1 MPEQARRFQCV
12 RQHRHLVKLG
22 PARHAVGLG
31 EDEAKDFVVDAAV
44 RAAGVWGE
52 DQGLGVEEKCVGV

>member
-1 MPEQARRFQCV
+1 
-12 RQHRHLVKLG
+12 
-22 PARHAVGLG
+22 VGLG